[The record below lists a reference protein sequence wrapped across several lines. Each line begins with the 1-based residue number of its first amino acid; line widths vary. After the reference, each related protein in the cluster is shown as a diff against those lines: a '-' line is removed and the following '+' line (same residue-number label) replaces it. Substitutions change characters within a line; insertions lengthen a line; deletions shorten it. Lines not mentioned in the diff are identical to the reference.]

1 MSAKA
6 SDAIIVFMTAA
17 NSEDARHIA
26 ETLVSVKLAACVQ
39 LLPHVES
46 VYRWNDQ
53 VQRAGEVLLLAKT
66 IQSRFA
72 DLEREVRAIHPY
84 EIPEILAVPATAVSQ
99 PYLKW
104 LIEALQPA

>member
-17 NSEDARHIA
+17 NSEDARQIA
-26 ETLVSVKLAACVQ
+26 ETLVSAKLAACVQ

-66 IQSRFA
+66 IQSRFEE
-72 DLEREVRAIHPY
+72 LEREVRAIHDY
-84 EIPEILAVPATAVSQ
+84 EIPEILALPATAVSP

-104 LIEALQPA
+104 LIESLQSA